1 MADVERLE
9 QSFWGQMSSLY
20 FFNLPLSADVVRTL
34 YDLGPTYCGQFSPDE
49 ASQLGVSPRSLA
61 LLTDGV
67 LQYGPRHPWGGGRGN
82 VEDLAF
88 PPLTGEAEWSPARRW
103 SCVRRAQ
110 VGPVVQLQ
118 SAGVPRQPVPQPRTV

>member
-67 LQYGPRHPWGGGRGN
+67 LQYGPRHPWGGGGGTWKTWH
-82 VEDLAF
+82 F
-88 PPLTGEAEWSPARRW
+88 RR
-103 SCVRRAQ
+103 
-110 VGPVVQLQ
+110 
-118 SAGVPRQPVPQPRTV
+118 